1 MKHMIAATSAAFIAL
16 SSLHTIAAESIAQ
29 GTTLAQESQ
38 DQWRSSKLVGVPIY
52 GPDDKSVGKITD
64 MLMGKD
70 GKVAFVVIG
79 VGGFLGIGEK
89 DVAVP
94 FAAVDFSDKPI
105 PQPAMPVGN
114 NLAAPSGASQAT
126 MPANGGI
133 APATTVGLGSQTD
146 PTVTG
151 MVPAGGMTT
160 TASTTASPSTAYP
173 DHGTI
178 AMNKDQLKQ
187 APSFQFAQ

>member
-1 MKHMIAATSAAFIAL
+1 MRRVLAATSSAAIVAFG
-16 SSLHTIAAESIAQ
+16 SLHAIAAGSTAQ
-29 GTTLAQESQ
+29 GTTLAQESP
-38 DQWRSSKLVGVPIY
+38 DQWRSSKLVGVAIY

-94 FAAVDFSDKPI
+94 FAAVDFSDKPM
-105 PQPAMPVGN
+105 PQPAMPLDN
-114 NLAAPSGASQAT
+114 NIAATSTS
-126 MPANGGI
+126 
-133 APATTVGLGSQTD
+133 APAGMETRTASGM
-146 PTVTG
+146 PTPA
-151 MVPAGGMTT
+151 PAGGMAT
-160 TASTTASPSTAYP
+160 TAAETPAPSTAYP

-187 APSFQFAQ
+187 APPFQFVR